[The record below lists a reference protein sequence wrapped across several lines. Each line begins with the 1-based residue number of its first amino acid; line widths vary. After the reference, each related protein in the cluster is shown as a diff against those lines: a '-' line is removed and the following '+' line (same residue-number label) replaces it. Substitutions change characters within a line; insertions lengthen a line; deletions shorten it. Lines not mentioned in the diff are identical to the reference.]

1 MCEEVVNF
9 KQAYKLL
16 KKNKFKNDKKLSI
29 LTKKYLEKE
38 MEYNDKKSA
47 TKKIVEKLIE
57 EKLSAISELE
67 PSIINK
73 IKSHKEIFTNLLVK
87 LIIKFSI
94 NKSRNYLITDKLKGG
109 IKNDEISEL
118 LKLFSKKDK
127 QKIKFACDEKMK
139 NLICIEKIN

>member
-1 MCEEVVNF
+1 M
-9 KQAYKLL
+9 L
-16 KKNKFKNDKKLSI
+16 KPDPESEKYKKLKLSANKIKEENIKYISNMLYLLNISI
-29 LTKKYLEKE
+29 LYLSLKNSEKG
-38 MEYNDKKSA
+38 KKSA
-47 TKKIVEKLIE
+47 LKKKLERFYSNILQKE
-57 EKLSAISELE
+57 
-67 PSIINK
+67 
-73 IKSHKEIFTNLLVK
+73 EIFTNLLVK